1 MSLDGL
7 RAERA
12 GQTRGLAIGPP
23 GDPAPGA
30 ATPAYHGRA
39 DAVPSVK
46 PLRVVPGQV
55 IPPEA
60 VGAVLVRDL
69 EVDGKRWSK
78 GRRLTQADVERLAG
92 PGAASRG
99 RQERDEGAAHGV
111 TLLVLDE
118 GDVHEDDAALQLA
131 RAIAGTGVE
140 LRGPASSRV
149 DLVAAAD
156 GVVRVRSAAI
166 ERLDRIDPLLVFSLY
181 DGQTVRAGE
190 LVASVK
196 VGPHAVPGA
205 VLERGLTLARR
216 GAPLVRV
223 LPFVSRL
230 VAVVVK
236 ETLEPAARE
245 RFERGIALRVEL
257 LGSTLTGV
265 TYVRDDPDDV
275 FAALRSLVRGPGKV
289 DLVLTAGAAL
299 TDPTDALFV
308 AIGRLG
314 GRVVRHGVPAH
325 PGSMVWLA
333 RAGSTDVLG
342 LASCGA
348 YSRATA
354 ADLLLPRLLTGERAS
369 GAMAASLGHGGVLV
383 AAMRFRFPP
392 YARALETGSRTGED
406 EGRR

>member
-1 MSLDGL
+1 M
-7 RAERA
+7 
-12 GQTRGLAIGPP
+12 
-23 GDPAPGA
+23 
-30 ATPAYHGRA
+30 
-39 DAVPSVK
+39 K
-46 PLRVVPGQV
+46 PLRVIPGRAV
-55 IPPEA
+55 PPEA
-60 VGAVLVRDL
+60 IGAVLARDL
-69 EVDGKRWSK
+69 EIDEERWLK
-78 GRRLTQADVERLAG
+78 GRRLTPADAGRLVGA
-92 PGAASRG
+92 GAAGGG
-99 RQERDEGAAHGV
+99 RPDHCDGAAQAI
-111 TLLVLDE
+111 TLLVLDAD
-118 GDVHEDDAALQLA
+118 DVHEDDAALRLA
-131 RAIAGTGVE
+131 RAVAGPGVE
-140 LRGPASSRV
+140 LRGPTSSRV
-149 DLVAAAD
+149 DLLAAAD
-156 GVVRVRSAAI
+156 GVLRVRAAAV

-181 DGQTVRAGE
+181 DGQTVQAGE

-205 VLERGLTLARR
+205 VLERGLALARR

-223 LPFVSRL
+223 MPFVPRR
-230 VAVVVK
+230 VAAVVR
-236 ETLEPAARE
+236 EALRPQDRE
-245 RFERGIALRVEL
+245 RFERGIALRVES

-265 TYVRDDPDDV
+265 TYVRDDPDEV
-275 FAALRSLVRGPGKV
+275 FAVLRSLVRGLGKV

-299 TDPTDALFV
+299 TDPTDPLFV

-392 YARALETGSRTGED
+392 YARQLEARSAGD
-406 EGRR
+406 GRDAVP

>member
-1 MSLDGL
+1 M
-7 RAERA
+7 
-12 GQTRGLAIGPP
+12 
-23 GDPAPGA
+23 
-30 ATPAYHGRA
+30 
-39 DAVPSVK
+39 K
-46 PLRVVPGQV
+46 PLRVIPGRAV
-55 IPPEA
+55 PPEA
-60 VGAVLVRDL
+60 IGAVLARDL
-69 EVDGKRWSK
+69 EIDEERWLK
-78 GRRLTQADVERLAG
+78 GRRLTPADAGRLVGA
-92 PGAASRG
+92 GAAGGG
-99 RQERDEGAAHGV
+99 RPDHRDGAAQAI
-111 TLLVLDE
+111 TLLVLDAD
-118 GDVHEDDAALQLA
+118 DVHEDDAALRLA
-131 RAIAGTGVE
+131 CAVAGPGVE
-140 LRGPASSRV
+140 LRGPTSSRV
-149 DLVAAAD
+149 DLLAAAD
-156 GVVRVRSAAI
+156 GVLRVRAAAV

-181 DGQTVRAGE
+181 DGQTVQAGE

-205 VLERGLTLARR
+205 VLERGLALARR

-223 LPFVSRL
+223 MPFVPRR
-230 VAVVVK
+230 VAAVVR
-236 ETLEPAARE
+236 EALRPQDRE
-245 RFERGIALRVEL
+245 RFERGIALRVES

-265 TYVRDDPDDV
+265 TYVGDDPDDA
-275 FAALRSLVRGPGKV
+275 FAVVRSLVRGPGKV

-299 TDPTDALFV
+299 TDPTDPLFV

-392 YARALETGSRTGED
+392 YARQLEARSAGD
-406 EGRR
+406 GRDAVP